1 MRVAGKLTDKDWK
14 ELACNLK
21 PEENENWGN
30 AFQFF
35 EERIRTR
42 YLEPIQAILDIKKSD
57 GEGFAV
63 VNLQCSL
70 IETLESFING
80 WVYNPDNGKWFN
92 KSIKNGYAQ
101 IDGRRLKKNQD
112 IFNSFF
118 SNRSPIKEL
127 QICGEDFFR
136 NVRCALLH
144 ETQTKS
150 TWKIKKCSLANESYC
165 ESPTSKIIYRDQFQR
180 DLERVIK
187 DYKKAIIEGKDFDE
201 ITSKD
206 LRENFKA
213 KFCHLSKQ

>member
-1 MRVAGKLTDKDWK
+1 MNKY
-14 ELACNLK
+14 E
-21 PEENENWGN
+21 
-30 AFQFF
+30 
-35 EERIRTR
+35 
-42 YLEPIQAILDIKKSD
+42 
-57 GEGFAV
+57 GEGFAI

-70 IETLESFING
+70 IETIESFING
-80 WVYNPDNGKWFN
+80 WIYSN
-92 KSIKNGYAQ
+92 KTKDGFIKNKWHH
-101 IDGRRLKKNQD
+101 KKKIVKNAENKDLTNID

-150 TWKIKKCSLANESYC
+150 TWKIKKCSLATESYC

-187 DYKKAIIEGKDFDE
+187 DYKKAIIERKDFDE